1 MGDEHQ
7 GKESGQAASSD
18 EESSSDSASSTG
30 KPGDSFMDTHGNSR
44 LTTEEQRND
53 QRPVQHRVITP
64 EETKDS

>member
-1 MGDEHQ
+1 
-7 GKESGQAASSD
+7 
-18 EESSSDSASSTG
+18 
-30 KPGDSFMDTHGNSR
+30 MDTHGNSR